1 MSLSCASDKLE
12 FWVWRPLL
20 HCRHNFKPTQT
31 PTSRNRGIPSPRPT
45 PRPTLKLV
53 WSVLV
58 VSGAG
63 IASGFVAAASD
74 AIAAS
79 VLLVVAEVC
88 EEVASVVEVLL
99 VSEVEV
105 LLGLKAVVS
114 LVLASVRVLRT
125 TLLDVLEVL
134 DVVLEEIGSVMLK

>member
-1 MSLSCASDKLE
+1 M
-12 FWVWRPLL
+12 
-20 HCRHNFKPTQT
+20 
-31 PTSRNRGIPSPRPT
+31 
-45 PRPTLKLV
+45 
-53 WSVLV
+53 
-58 VSGAG
+58 
-63 IASGFVAAASD
+63 AAASD